1 MLDELSQLAQG
12 QRCDSWRSAYFDK
25 LGASVSAAR
34 NSLHLTC
41 VTVLLAASLVKLDS
55 EVALRTDRE
64 RVLVKELI

>member
-12 QRCDSWRSAYFDK
+12 QRSDSCRSAYFDK

-34 NSLHLTC
+34 NGLHLTC
-41 VTVLLAASLVKLDS
+41 VSVLLAGKLDS